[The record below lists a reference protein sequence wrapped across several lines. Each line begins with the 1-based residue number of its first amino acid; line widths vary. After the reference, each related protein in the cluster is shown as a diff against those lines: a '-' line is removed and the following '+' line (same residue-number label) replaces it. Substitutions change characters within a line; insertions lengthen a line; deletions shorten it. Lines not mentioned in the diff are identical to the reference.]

1 MKPRALLPVAMLAGT
16 VLLSVSCSQDAPDTA
31 PAPADAAAEPE
42 APRPIERYP
51 LRRAFFG
58 DLHVHTS
65 LSTDAYG
72 GGNRVGPRDAYRFAR
87 GEPLE
92 LPNGVEARLAT
103 PLDFV
108 ALTDHAEGFDAIHAC
123 SAGGPLDG
131 SDLCAQV
138 GGAGDAEERFRS
150 GFARGVLR
158 PAARLPGVCPDGEA
172 TCLEYA
178 RSTWER
184 VQQAANEADDPGAF
198 TALIGYEFT
207 PLLPQFG
214 MLHRNVIFRGEEVIP
229 HAVSSMDVRNQAEF
243 FAQLDAGCTPPCR
256 VLSIP
261 HNTNFSWGLAFSRND
276 EDGTPY
282 TEADLERIVRMDRLV
297 EVTQIKGNSECQVG
311 VGTTDEDCDFS
322 ILFPVCEEG
331 QTGRC
336 ATETSFVRNAL
347 LDGIQLASEGRP
359 NQFRY
364 GMIGSTDTH
373 ASDPGNAVGTV
384 PATFAPALGVA
395 PAVRQALEAS
405 HVVIGAFRRVNLG
418 GLAGVWAE
426 ANTRADLFDALERR
440 EAFATSGS
448 RMRIRFFAG
457 DLPAEMGNGEDQL
470 AAAYAGGVPMG
481 GELAGVAE
489 PSFWVWAMSDPDGPL
504 LDRIQVVKGWVADPE
519 MGEPSAGERE
529 GLAPRMRESMQ
540 RVRDVACSGGR
551 EPGEDGKCPPTAA
564 TVDLETC
571 ERDDTG
577 GAAELQAR
585 FTDPDYSP
593 DRHAFYYVRV
603 LENPTCR
610 WPTHL
615 ALSADVALPEDVPP
629 TEQHRG
635 WSSPIWVQ
643 PE

>member
-1 MKPRALLPVAMLAGT
+1 MNERILSLAAVLVAAIF
-16 VLLSVSCSQDAPDTA
+16 LSASCGQETEEAAEVSAE
-31 PAPADAAAEPE
+31 AAAEP
-42 APRPIERYP
+42 APPREIERYP

-65 LSTDAYG
+65 LSTDAYSF
-72 GGNRVGPRDAYRFAR
+72 GNRVGPRDAYRFAR
-87 GEPLE
+87 GETVE
-92 LPNGVEARLAT
+92 LPNGIEARLAT

-131 SDLCAQV
+131 SELCAVV
-138 GGAGDAEERFRS
+138 GGAVDGDERFRS

-214 MLHRNVIFRGEEVIP
+214 MLHRNVVFRGEEVIP
-229 HAVSSMDVRNQAEF
+229 HAVSSMDVRDQGEF

-256 VLSIP
+256 VLTIP

-282 TEADLERIVRMDRLV
+282 TEADLERIVRMDRLA
-297 EVTQIKGNSECQVG
+297 EVTQFKGTSECQVG
-311 VGTTDEDCDFS
+311 VGAADEDCDFGN
-322 ILFPVCEEG
+322 LFPVCEEG
-331 QTGRC
+331 QTERC
-336 ATETSFVRNAL
+336 ASETSFIRDAL
-347 LDGIQLASEGRP
+347 LDGIQLASEGHP

-373 ASDPGNAVGTV
+373 TSDPGNTAGIV
-384 PATFAPALGVA
+384 PPDFVPALGNA
-395 PAVRQALEAS
+395 AAVRRGLETE
-405 HVVIGAFRRVNLG
+405 HIVIGAFRRMNVG

-426 ANTRADLFDALERR
+426 ANTRADIFDALTRR
-440 EAFATSGS
+440 EAFGTSGS

-457 DLPAEMGNGEDQL
+457 DLPAEMGHGEEQL

-481 GELAGVAE
+481 GELTGVAE

-504 LDRIQVVKGWVADPE
+504 LDRIQVVKGWVEDPGA
-519 MGEPSAGERE
+519 GEP
-529 GLAPRMRESMQ
+529 LQ
-540 RVRDVACSGGR
+540 RVTDVACSGGR
-551 EPGEDGKCPPTAA
+551 EPGEDGKCAPTTA

-571 ERDDTG
+571 EPDDTA

-585 FTDPDYSP
+585 FVDPDYSP

-610 WPTHL
+610 WPTRL
-615 ALSADVALPEDVPP
+615 ALSADVELPDDVAP
-629 TEQHRG
+629 TEQQRG
-635 WSSPIWVQ
+635 WSSPIWVRPQ
-643 PE
+643 

>member
-1 MKPRALLPVAMLAGT
+1 MKRRALLLAAVLTGT
-16 VLLSVSCSQDAPDTA
+16 VFLSVSCSEEAESTA
-31 PAPADAAAEPE
+31 AAPADAAAEPE
-42 APRPIERYP
+42 VPREIERYP

-131 SDLCAQV
+131 SDLCAQL

-214 MLHRNVIFRGEEVIP
+214 MLHRNVVFRGEEVIP

-256 VLSIP
+256 LLTIP

-311 VGTTDEDCDFS
+311 VGTTDEDCDFG

-347 LDGIQLASEGRP
+347 LDGIQLAGEGRP

-384 PATFAPALGVA
+384 PATFAPALGDGS
-395 PAVRQALEAS
+395 AVRQALAAS

-457 DLPAEMGNGEDQL
+457 DLPAEMGNAEDQL

-504 LDRIQVVKGWVADPE
+504 LDRIQVVKGWVDDPV
-519 MGEPSAGERE
+519 
-529 GLAPRMRESMQ
+529 LAPREKEPMH

-564 TVDLETC
+564 TVDIETC
-571 ERDDTG
+571 ERDETG

-585 FTDPDYSP
+585 FTDPDYSA

-615 ALSADVALPEDVPP
+615 ARSADVDLPEDVPP

-635 WSSPIWVQ
+635 WSSPIWVR

>member
-1 MKPRALLPVAMLAGT
+1 MFRRTLFAAAGLT
-16 VLLSVSCSQDAPDTA
+16 AAVFLSVSCSQEAGESAQAP
-31 PAPADAAAEPE
+31 PDAAAEPA
-42 APRPIERYP
+42 APREIERYR

-65 LSTDAYG
+65 LSTDAYSF
-72 GGNRVGPRDAYRFAR
+72 GNRVGPRDAYRFAR
-87 GEPLE
+87 GEAVE
-92 LPNGVEARLAT
+92 LPNGIETRLAT

-108 ALTDHAEGFDAIHAC
+108 ALTDHAEGFDVIHAC
-123 SAGGPLDG
+123 AAGGPLDG
-131 SDLCAQV
+131 SDLCERA
-138 GGAGDAEERFRS
+138 GGAGDGDERFRS

-158 PAARLPGVCPDGEA
+158 PAARLPGVCPDGVA

-256 VLSIP
+256 VLTIP

-282 TEADLERIVRMDRLV
+282 TEADLERIVRIDRLA
-297 EVTQIKGNSECQVG
+297 EVTQIKGASECQVG
-311 VGTTDEDCDFS
+311 VGAADEDCDFGN
-322 ILFPVCEEG
+322 LFPVCEEG

-336 ATETSFVRNAL
+336 AAETSFVRNAL

-373 ASDPGNAVGTV
+373 ASDPGNAAGAV
-384 PATFAPALGVA
+384 PTNFVPALGVG

-405 HVVIGAFRRVNLG
+405 HIVIGPFRRVNMG

-457 DLPAEMGNGEDQL
+457 DLPAEMGNGEEQL

-481 GELAGVAE
+481 GELVGIAE
-489 PSFWVWAMSDPDGPL
+489 PTFWVWAVSDPDGPL
-504 LDRIQVVKGWVADPE
+504 LDRIQVVKGWVDDPAT
-519 MGEPSAGERE
+519 GEPAAGER
-529 GLAPRMRESMQ
+529 MQ

-551 EPGEDGKCPPTAA
+551 EPGEDGKCAPTAA

-571 ERDDTG
+571 ERDEAAS
-577 GAAELQAR
+577 AAELQAR
-585 FTDPDYSP
+585 FADPDYSA

-610 WPTHL
+610 WPTRL
-615 ALSADVALPEDVPP
+615 ALSADVDPPEDVSP
-629 TEQHRG
+629 TEQQRG
-635 WSSPIWVQ
+635 WSSPIWVR

>member
-1 MKPRALLPVAMLAGT
+1 MYRRTLLLAALLTGAVFG
-16 VLLSVSCSQDAPDTA
+16 SVSCSQEVQDTA
-31 PAPADAAAEPE
+31 QAPPDAVAEPA
-42 APRPIERYP
+42 APPEIERYP

-65 LSTDAYG
+65 LSNDAYSL
-72 GGNRVGPRDAYRFAR
+72 GNRVGPRDAYRFAR
-87 GEPLE
+87 GEAVE
-92 LPNGVEARLAT
+92 LPNGIETRLAT

-108 ALTDHAEGFDAIHAC
+108 ALTDHAEGFDAMHAC

-131 SDLCAQV
+131 SDLCAHV
-138 GGAGDAEERFRS
+138 AGAGDGDDRFRS

-158 PAARLPGVCPDGEA
+158 PAARLPGMCPDGEA
-172 TCLEYA
+172 TCLQYA

-207 PLLPQFG
+207 PLLAQFG
-214 MLHRNVIFRGEEVIP
+214 MLHRNVIFRSEEVIP
-229 HAVSSMDVRNQAEF
+229 HAVSSMDVRNQSEF
-243 FAQLDAGCTPPCR
+243 FAQLDAGCMPPCR
-256 VLSIP
+256 VLTIP
-261 HNTNFSWGLAFSRND
+261 HNTNYSWGLAFARED

-282 TEADLERIVRMDRLV
+282 TEADLERIVRMDRLA
-297 EVTQIKGNSECQVG
+297 EVTQFKGTSECQVG
-311 VGTTDEDCDFS
+311 VGAADEDCDFGNV
-322 ILFPVCEEG
+322 FPVCEAG
-331 QTGRC
+331 QTERC
-336 ATETSFVRNAL
+336 ASEPSFIRDAL

-373 ASDPGNAVGTV
+373 TSDPGNTAGTV
-384 PATFAPALGVA
+384 PTNFVPALGVA

-405 HVVIGAFRRVNLG
+405 HIVIGPFRRANVG
-418 GLAGVWAE
+418 GLAGIWAE

-440 EAFATSGS
+440 EAFGTSGS

-457 DLPAEMGNGEDQL
+457 DLPAEMDNAEEQL

-504 LDRIQVVKGWVADPE
+504 LDRIQVVKGWVDDPG
-519 MGEPSAGERE
+519 MKEP
-529 GLAPRMRESMQ
+529 LQ
-540 RVRDVACSGGR
+540 RVRDVACAGGR
-551 EPGEDGKCPPTAA
+551 EPGDGGKCAPTAA
-564 TVDLETC
+564 TVDLGTC
-571 ERDDTG
+571 ERDEAT

-585 FTDPDYSP
+585 FTDPDYSAAE
-593 DRHAFYYVRV
+593 HAFYYVRV
-603 LENPTCR
+603 LENPSCR
-610 WPTHL
+610 WPTRL
-615 ALSADVALPEDVPP
+615 ALSADVDLPVDVPP
-629 TEQHRG
+629 TEQQRG
-635 WSSPIWVQ
+635 WSSPIWFR